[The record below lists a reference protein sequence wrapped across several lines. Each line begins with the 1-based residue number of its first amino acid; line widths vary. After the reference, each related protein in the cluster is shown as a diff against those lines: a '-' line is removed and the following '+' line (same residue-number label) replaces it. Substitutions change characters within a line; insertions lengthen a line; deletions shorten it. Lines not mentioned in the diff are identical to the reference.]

1 MMNLMEYLKRGERYE
16 GKRQKVS
23 QKVETVQCDFL
34 SAWAERVGLFR
45 RTWYKYQE
53 ISDGEDKGGYGKR
66 WL

>member
-1 MMNLMEYLKRGERYE
+1 MMNLTECLKRGEKDE

-34 SAWAERVGLFR
+34 SAWAEGIGLFCKS
-45 RTWYKYQE
+45 WCKYQE